1 MPRGSGNYWV
11 PGGLDS
17 SQPSVARDSEDRH
30 GISHICAN
38 HLTLSAY
45 TSGATLSLTHLYPT
59 PGQTQNDCSEQF
71 PYPPHWQQYILYAAP
86 PPDLGYYSVGYH
98 LCPHNSAKFIPR
110 FLQISPVSDYSSGQC
125 ATQPSGVADFEYPP
139 SESNFSHHPATHD
152 TTGCLTTTDSQH
164 QDPEPSCYLPN
175 DGFLG
180 YYGIATEQPI
190 MPMLPFPSS
199 SGSSELSSALVETS
213 LAEPRPRNRAFI
225 TISSLSVPPRPTPE
239 HGRCGGTVGHS
250 PVKAEYGASTSGQA
264 FLPMTPPDNP
274 SLAGVHSPY
283 IMEEDQEQNVG
294 TTSMRRTS
302 TPLHG
307 HGSLRHQCTHNF
319 CMVKDPAAYTGCLSI
334 PCPHSCT
341 PGGCT
346 TPPSPSSLFSDSGTP
361 TSRVNMMDGPPT
373 SSSLLMTTMEPDPKT
388 GQGMCIS
395 IPCPHEGRHSYS
407 SGGCTALPSSL
418 SLPSDTG
425 PPTSSEN
432 LMNPTTSSSS
442 VNLVDNPQT
451 LSSLLMPTM
460 ELNPRGGQ
468 GVLILP
474 LTKGSTR
481 CKPGNAAIA
490 CLFCREHKIACGVP
504 PNGSAGMTC
513 E

>member
-1 MPRGSGNYWV
+1 
-11 PGGLDS
+11 
-17 SQPSVARDSEDRH
+17 
-30 GISHICAN
+30 
-38 HLTLSAY
+38 
-45 TSGATLSLTHLYPT
+45 
-59 PGQTQNDCSEQF
+59 
-71 PYPPHWQQYILYAAP
+71 
-86 PPDLGYYSVGYH
+86 
-98 LCPHNSAKFIPR
+98 
-110 FLQISPVSDYSSGQC
+110 
-125 ATQPSGVADFEYPP
+125 
-139 SESNFSHHPATHD
+139 
-152 TTGCLTTTDSQH
+152 
-164 QDPEPSCYLPN
+164 
-175 DGFLG
+175 
-180 YYGIATEQPI
+180 

-199 SGSSELSSALVETS
+199 SGSSELSNALVETS

-225 TISSLSVPPRPTPE
+225 AISSLPLPPRPTPE

-264 FLPMTPPDNP
+264 FLPLTPPDNP
-274 SLAGVHSPY
+274 SLTGVHSPY

-307 HGSLRHQCTHNF
+307 HGFLRHRCTHNF
-319 CMVKDPAAYTGCLSI
+319 CTVEDPAAYPGCLSI
-334 PCPHSCT
+334 PCPHSYT

-346 TPPSPSSLFSDSGTP
+346 MPPSPSSLSSDSGRP
-361 TSRVNMMDGPPT
+361 TSSVNMMDGPPM
-373 SSSLLMTTMEPDPKT
+373 SSSLLMPTMLPDPKA
-388 GQGMCIS
+388 GQGVCLS
-395 IPCPHEGRHSYS
+395 IPCPHQGPRSVAHIPLAP
-407 SGGCTALPSSL
+407 GGCTALPSSL

-432 LMNPTTSSSS
+432 LMNPPTSSSSVNLMDNPPMSSSS

-481 CKPGNAAIA
+481 CKPANAAIA
-490 CLFCREHKIACGVP
+490 CLFCRERKIACGVP